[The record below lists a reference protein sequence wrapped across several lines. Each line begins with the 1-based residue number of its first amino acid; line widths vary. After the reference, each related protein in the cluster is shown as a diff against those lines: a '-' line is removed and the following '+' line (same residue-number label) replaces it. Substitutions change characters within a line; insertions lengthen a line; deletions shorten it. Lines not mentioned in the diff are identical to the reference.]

1 MMAGLLLTVS
11 ACVSSSSLLVG
22 AADQATPF
30 TAAAALPVETIEPPP
45 SPSPSVTAQ
54 HQPVAVFLGDS
65 YTSGW
70 KGVGSGANSW
80 ATIVTDTFGGRMV
93 NLAVPGTGFVRGGI
107 HGGTEGDRVGRRL
120 SAAIAAQPTIVFLA
134 AGFNDASY
142 PRSRV
147 LAAARDV
154 VFRLRA
160 ALPTARI
167 VVIGPWWPGPDAT
180 PPATLL
186 ALRDQLHTDAI
197 RIGALFIDPYAEG
210 WFRGANR
217 QLIGTDQ
224 IHPTTLGY
232 RTIAQRVLL
241 AMEEWRVE

>member
-1 MMAGLLLTVS
+1 MMAGILLTVG
-11 ACVSSSSLLVG
+11 ACASSSSPLVG
-22 AADQATPF
+22 VADQATPS
-30 TAAAALPVETIEPPP
+30 TAAASLPVKTIEP
-45 SPSPSVTAQ
+45 SPSPSPSITAQ

-70 KGVGSGANSW
+70 KGVGRGANSW
-80 ATIVTDTFGGRMV
+80 AAIVTNTLGGRMV
-93 NLAVPGTGFVRGGI
+93 NLAVPGAGFVRGGI
-107 HGGTEGDRVGRRL
+107 YGGTEGDRVGRKL
-120 SAAIAAQPTIVFLA
+120 SAAIAAAPDIVFLA
-134 AGFNDASY
+134 AGYNDASY

-154 VFRLRA
+154 VLRLRA

-186 ALRDQLHTDAI
+186 ALRDQLRTDAV

-210 WFRGANR
+210 WFSGANQ
-217 QLIGTDQ
+217 QLIGADQ
-224 IHPTTLGY
+224 THPTTLGY

-241 AMEEWRVE
+241 AMGE

>member
-11 ACVSSSSLLVG
+11 ACAASSSLLVG
-22 AADQATPF
+22 VADQPTPF
-30 TAAAALPVETIEPPP
+30 TATASLPAEAIEP
-45 SPSPSVTAQ
+45 SPSSLPSATVQ
-54 HQPVAVFLGDS
+54 RQPVAVFLGDS

-70 KGVGSGANSW
+70 EGVGSGANSW
-80 ATIVTDTFGGRMV
+80 ATIVTNTLGGRMV

-107 HGGTEGDRVGRRL
+107 HGGTEGDRVGRQL
-120 SAAIAAQPTIVFLA
+120 SAAIAAAPDIVFLA
-134 AGFNDASY
+134 AGFNDTPY

-154 VFRLRA
+154 VLRLRA

-167 VVIGPWWPGPDAT
+167 VIIGPWWPGPDAT

-186 ALRDQLHTDAI
+186 ALRDQLHADAI

-210 WFRGANR
+210 WFSGENR
-217 QLIGTDQ
+217 QLIGADQ
-224 IHPTTLGY
+224 LHPTTRGY

-241 AMEEWRVE
+241 AMEE